1 MPICSYSYE
10 CLNTAYVLLILTIL
24 MHLSVMSLCNSWSGP
39 LYHKAQESQICVL
52 AGKKTECDR
61 NMCDQT
67 KLSSVGESSSFCRLS
82 YTQKQTGKI
91 KV

>member
-10 CLNTAYVLLILTIL
+10 CLNTAYVLFILTIL

-52 AGKKTECDR
+52 AGKKNQNVTEICV
-61 NMCDQT
+61 T
-67 KLSSVGESSSFCRLS
+67 KQNSVQLEKAPAFADSPIHRS
-82 YTQKQTGKI
+82 KQGK
-91 KV
+91 